1 MKILIVYYSKT
12 GKTKEIAHTMANE
25 LANGNEVN
33 PALPKKYKLSEAR
46 KGGVKLRRI
55 KMKNERNLLTTYLL
69 DAKKAIR
76 REKPEI
82 EVLNYDHKD
91 YDLILL
97 GTPVWSANPAPAINT
112 YLNRADF
119 ENKKV
124 ALFVTLR
131 MMGGEKVIGILM
143 EEIEKK
149 GGKIIDSII
158 IKTGLFHKKEMIEKA
173 KEFAK
178 KLKS

>member
-12 GKTKEIAHTMANE
+12 GKTKEIAHFIANE
-25 LANGNEVN
+25 LADGNE
-33 PALPKKYKLSEAR
+33 
-46 KGGVKLRRI
+46 VKLRRI
-55 KMKNERNLLTTYLL
+55 RMKGERNLLATYLL
-69 DAKKAIR
+69 DTKKAIR

-82 EVLNYDHKD
+82 EVLNYDHKE

-97 GTPVWSANPAPAINT
+97 GTPVWSAKPAPAINT
-112 YLNRADF
+112 YLGKSDF
-119 ENKKV
+119 RDKKV

-131 MMGGEKVIGILM
+131 LMGGEKVVGILT

-149 GGKIIDSII
+149 GGKVIDSII
-158 IKTGLFHKKEMIEKA
+158 IKTSLFHKKEMIEKA
-173 KEFAK
+173 KEIAK

>member
-25 LANGNEVN
+25 LADGNE
-33 PALPKKYKLSEAR
+33 
-46 KGGVKLRRI
+46 VKLRRI
-55 KMKNERNLLTTYLL
+55 RMKNERNLLATYLL
-69 DAKKAIR
+69 DTKKAIR
-76 REKPEI
+76 KEKPEI
-82 EVLNYDHKD
+82 EVIDLNHEE

-112 YLNRADF
+112 YLERGDF
-119 ENKKV
+119 KDKKV

-131 MMGGEKVIGILM
+131 MTGGEKVIKILT

-149 GGKIIDSII
+149 GGKVIDSII
-158 IKTGLFHKKEMIEKA
+158 IKTGLFHKKRMIKEA
-173 KEFAK
+173 KTFAR
-178 KLKS
+178 KLL